1 MKDAVTPTNWSS
13 KYTFEDVA
21 PLIENAQVRLRD
33 LLKDYLEVGGDKRVA
48 YQRYLTFQYHMT
60 RGVQTYFMR
69 VAASSRLA
77 RMRPLRKFF
86 VNFANEEEL
95 HYLVAASDL
104 KALDMEILPQPF
116 DVALWHAYFDKVT
129 DDHPFI
135 RVGAALI
142 LENIS
147 AGVASPYVKEALSAP
162 FLNRENTKF
171 LVLHQHEILP
181 HGDQLI
187 EALTKAPLTDRDVEE
202 LILGGQQGT
211 VLYLRMAE
219 WAVKHDD
226 PAVLSRNVH
235 AFAEAIDHEE
245 ISRFSM
251 ADLELDD

>member
-1 MKDAVTPTNWSS
+1 MKADIKTNWTANRS
-13 KYTFEDVA
+13 FDDLA
-21 PLIENAQVRLRD
+21 ALIARGQEHMRD
-33 LLKDYLEVGGDKRVA
+33 TLQDYLADGGDQRIA

-69 VAASSRLA
+69 VAASARLA

-104 KALDMEILPQPF
+104 KALGMDILPMPF

-129 DDHPFI
+129 DDHPFV

-147 AGVASPYVKEALSAP
+147 GGVASHWVKEALSAP
-162 FLNRENTKF
+162 FLTRDNTKF
-171 LVLHQHEILP
+171 LVLHQHEALP

-187 EALTKAPLTDRDVEE
+187 EAIANAPLSDEDVDE
-202 LILGGQQGT
+202 LILGAQQGT
-211 VLYLRMAE
+211 VLYMRMVD
-219 WAVKHDD
+219 WALKHDN
-226 PAVLSRNVH
+226 PEVLARNVT
-235 AFAEAIDHEE
+235 AYAPRVDRGE
-245 ISRFSM
+245 IERFRM
-251 ADLELDD
+251 EDLVLED